1 MSMDRHQAVGIYRRW
16 MPPSFDEPAAQDAP
30 QEQTLPPPEPAM
42 ALPAVE
48 PAPLEPVPEPEPP
61 PPPEE
66 LLDTLLE
73 EDSPVFQLPTAEDI
87 ERIHEE
93 ARKEGYAAGYE
104 EGTARGRIEAMH
116 FHGLVEGME
125 QSLTTLDQEVA
136 EEILAMATELA
147 RQMVR
152 HTIATRAETI
162 TDLLREALGQM
173 PQAHAQIHLNPEDV
187 QMAREYLGEHLAH
200 AGHRLVEDP
209 TISRGG
215 VRIEAAGSQ
224 LDATVQTRWRRIM
237 ESLGRNISWDE
248 DEP

>member
-16 MPPSFDEPAAQDAP
+16 LPPSFDEPATQEAP
-30 QEQTLPPPEPAM
+30 QEQTLLAPEPAM
-42 ALPAVE
+42 PPPAVE
-48 PAPLEPVPEPEPP
+48 PPPLELEPEPS

-66 LLDTLLE
+66 FVDELLE
-73 EDSPVFQLPTAEDI
+73 EDAPVFQLPTAEDI

-125 QSLTTLDQEVA
+125 TSLTTLDQEVA

-152 HTIATRAETI
+152 HTIATHPETI

-173 PQAHAQIHLNPEDV
+173 PQTHAQIHLNPEDV
-187 QMAREYLGEHLAH
+187 QMAREYLGEHMAH
-200 AGHRLVEDP
+200 AGHRLIEDA

-215 VRIEAAGSQ
+215 VRIEATGSQ
-224 LDATVQTRWRRIM
+224 IDATVQTRWRRIM
-237 ESLGRNISWDE
+237 DNLGRNVPWDG

>member
-1 MSMDRHQAVGIYRRW
+1 MSMDRHQAVGIYQRW
-16 MPPSFDEPAAQDAP
+16 TPPSFDEPAPPPAP
-30 QEQTLPPPEPAM
+30 QEL
-42 ALPAVE
+42 
-48 PAPLEPVPEPEPP
+48 APPEPEPATEPPVVEP
-61 PPPEE
+61 PPVEAAPEPEPIPEPSPEE
-66 LLDTLLE
+66 LLDE
-73 EDSPVFQLPTAEDI
+73 EPVFQLPTAEDI

-116 FHGLVEGME
+116 FHGLVEGLE
-125 QSLTTLDQEVA
+125 KSLTTLDQEVA
-136 EEILAMATELA
+136 EEILAMAAELA

-152 HTIATRAETI
+152 HTITARPETI

-173 PQAHAQIHLNPEDV
+173 PQTHAQIHLNPEDV
-187 QMAREYLGEHLAH
+187 EMAREYLGEHMAH
-200 AGHRLVEDP
+200 AGHRLVEDA

-224 LDATVQTRWRRIM
+224 IDATVQTRWRRIM
-237 ESLGRNISWDE
+237 DNLGRHIPWDG